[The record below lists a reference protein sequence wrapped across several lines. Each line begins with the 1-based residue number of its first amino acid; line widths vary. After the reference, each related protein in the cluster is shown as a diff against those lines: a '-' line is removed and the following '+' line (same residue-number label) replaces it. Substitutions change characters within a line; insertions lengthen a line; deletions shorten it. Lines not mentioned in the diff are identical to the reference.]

1 MTAIWLIYIVV
12 AAVSGIFFILYK
24 DILSL
29 VLFCVII
36 ALPILLLIFTLI
48 TRFCTKIKIS
58 IDPPVTSSDADITV
72 SVSNR
77 SPFSISAIILKF
89 DIFNTFLK
97 VNHKC
102 EFSLSCD
109 PFCNKDFVYKLTSDH
124 VGNLDIKI
132 KKAYICDYFH
142 MFRIPIKLN
151 VRETVTFIP
160 EPDAIDIAV
169 RPNNF
174 AEGESNIFSKHKPGD
189 DPSEVFDV
197 REYVGGDKIN
207 RMHWKL
213 SAKTDL
219 LMIKDYSLPIS
230 QSVLLL
236 FDTYIGDNAHDAP
249 YLIDDAVKALFDI
262 SYDMIQKSI
271 YHKICFYD
279 NTKADFTLVDV
290 TTEDDLYTAMGRLLS
305 VGMCN
310 EYHDVFVSDALRK
323 KFVSNI
329 VLVTAGLSTDA
340 QNSVVNN
347 DSQGILCSVVKV
359 DEKEQYSIEPN
370 GVCIVCVK
378 KNEIANG
385 LIRVIL

>member
-36 ALPILLLIFTLI
+36 ALPMLLLLFALV
-48 TRFCTKIKIS
+48 TRFCTKVKIS
-58 IDPPVTSSDADITV
+58 IDPPVTSSDATIIV
-72 SVSNR
+72 SVNNR
-77 SPFSISAIILKF
+77 SPFSISAIVLKF
-89 DIFNTFLK
+89 SVFNTFLK
-97 VNHKC
+97 VSHKC

-124 VGNLDIKI
+124 VGSLDIKI
-132 KKAYICDYFH
+132 KKVYICDYFH
-142 MFRIPIKLN
+142 MFRLPIKLN
-151 VRETVTFIP
+151 MHETVTFIP

-189 DPSEVFDV
+189 DPSEMFDV

-236 FDTYIGDNAHDAP
+236 FDTFIGNNVIEAP

-290 TTEDDLYTAMGRLLS
+290 ANQDDLYSAIGRLLS

-310 EYHDVFVSDALRK
+310 EYHDIFASDALRK
-323 KFVSNI
+323 NFVSNI
-329 VLVTAGLSTDA
+329 VLVTAGLSPDS
-340 QNSVVNN
+340 QNSVINS
-347 DSQGILCSVVKV
+347 DSQGILRSIVKI
-359 DEKEQYSIEPN
+359 DDKEQYNVDPN
-370 GVCIVCVK
+370 GVCIVCVEK
-378 KNEIANG
+378 KKIANG